1 VKINPQKYYTNFMN
15 NDQLWQAVLGE
26 LELLISKVH
35 FTTWFRNTCV
45 IDWSGAKVVVAVPN
59 NFTKAWLESK
69 YHKSIIQVL
78 QNVTENQVSEVE
90 YRVETAKKVDAVR
103 SAVHAAE
110 MMAAEPIECSA
121 AVTGSIGPIMPV
133 NTSGLN
139 PRYIFS
145 SFIVG
150 KGNELACA
158 AAARVAKEPGTK
170 YNPLFLYGG
179 VGLGKTH
186 LMQAVG
192 NELLRVSPHLKMLY
206 TTSEQFT
213 NDYVAAIKSGVM
225 DRFKNKYRTVDLL
238 LVDDIQFI
246 GGKEQTQEEFFHTF
260 NALRD
265 IQKQIVLTSDRP
277 PKAIPALEERLISRF
292 EWGMI
297 VDIASPDLETRMA
310 ILQSKSQERN
320 AALNDE
326 VLRYLAINIQNN
338 VRELEGALNKLL
350 AFCELNDTLPTLE
363 ATKDVVASITMS
375 QKKGGITSRELLRVV
390 SEYFDITL
398 DELTGQSRRKELVV
412 PRQITMFLM
421 REELD
426 SSYPTIGKELGDRDH
441 TTAMHAYGKIKR
453 DQDVDERIRQDI
465 MFIRQKLYNG

>member
-1 VKINPQKYYTNFMN
+1 MTNE
-15 NDQLWQAVLGE
+15 QLWQATLGE

-35 FTTWFRNTCV
+35 FTTWFRNTFV
-45 IDWSGAKVVVAVPN
+45 IDWVETRVVVAVPN
-59 NFTKAWLESK
+59 NFTKAWLENK

-78 QNVTENQVSEVE
+78 QNITDNQIREVE
-90 YRVETAKKVDAVR
+90 YRVDTGKKIDAIHPAPVD
-103 SAVHAAE
+103 SAFAAGRIAPE
-110 MMAAEPIECSA
+110 RVA
-121 AVTGSIGPIMPV
+121 AVTASQYAAP
-133 NTSGLN
+133 TAGLN
-139 PRYIFS
+139 PRYVFS
-145 SFIVG
+145 NFVVG
-150 KGNELACA
+150 KGNELAYA
-158 AAARVAKEPGTK
+158 ASVRVAKEPGTK

-192 NELLRVSPHLKMLY
+192 NELLLTNPNFKMIY
-206 TTSEQFT
+206 ITSEQFT
-213 NDYVAAIKSGVM
+213 NDFVGALKSGTM
-225 DRFKNKYRTVDLL
+225 DKFKNKYRTTDLL

-246 GGKEQTQEEFFHTF
+246 AGKDGTQEEFFHTF

-265 IQKQIVLTSDRP
+265 IERQIILTSDRP
-277 PKAIPALEERLISRF
+277 PKAIPALEERLTSRF

-297 VDIASPDLETRMA
+297 VDISNPDLETRMA
-310 ILQSKSQERN
+310 ILQSKSQDRGIGL
-320 AALNDE
+320 ADD
-326 VLRYLAINIQNN
+326 VLRYLAVNVQSN

-350 AFCELNDTLPTLE
+350 ASCELKNVAPSLE
-363 ATKDVVASITMS
+363 VVKEVVASITMS
-375 QKKGGITSRELLRVV
+375 QKRGGITSRELLKVV

-426 SSYPTIGKELGDRDH
+426 ASYPTIGKELGDRDH

-453 DQDVDERIRQDI
+453 DMDNEEKTRQDV
-465 MFIRQKLYNG
+465 MFIRQRLYNG

>member
-1 VKINPQKYYTNFMN
+1 MTNE
-15 NDQLWQAVLGE
+15 QLWQAVLGE

-35 FTTWFRNTCV
+35 FTTWFRNTCI
-45 IDWSGAKVVVAVPN
+45 IDCSGAKVVVAVPN

-103 SAVHAAE
+103 LAVREAE
-110 MMAAEPIECSA
+110 LAEIERAECPAPVLSNVGALA
-121 AVTGSIGPIMPV
+121 AV
-133 NTSGLN
+133 NACGLN

-150 KGNELACA
+150 KGNELAFA

-186 LMQAVG
+186 LMQAAG
-192 NELLRVSPHLKMLY
+192 NELLRTAPNLKLLY
-206 TTSEQFT
+206 VTSEQFT
-213 NDYVAAIKSGVM
+213 NDYVSAIKSGAI

-265 IQKQIVLTSDRP
+265 VQKQIILTSDRP

-297 VDIASPDLETRMA
+297 ADIASPDLETRMA
-310 ILQSKSQERN
+310 ILQSKSQERS
-320 AALNDE
+320 AVLNDE
-326 VLRYLAINIQNN
+326 VLRYLAINIQSN

-350 AFCELNDTLPTLE
+350 AFCELNDTAPSFE
-363 ATKDVVASITMS
+363 AAKSVVASITMS

-390 SEYFDITL
+390 AEYFDITL

-426 SSYPTIGKELGDRDH
+426 ASYPAIGKELGDRDH

-453 DQDVDERIRQDI
+453 DQDADERVRQDI